1 MKRMMLSLLLMLPLP
16 VLATPP
22 LAPESVLQINNRF
35 TDQNGQDFVLASRRG
50 NTQLVAMF
58 YTSCRYVCPLIIDSA
73 FGVERSL
80 SADERRKLHV
90 LLVSLD
96 PARDTPEALMSVVAK
111 RHIDTRRWTL
121 ARTDDAGV
129 RVFAALIGT
138 RYRKLSDGDFNHTS
152 ALVLLDAEGRVLAR
166 TETLGAIPDPEF
178 LTKVKRA
185 LQQ

>member
-1 MKRMMLSLLLMLPLP
+1 MKRMLFLLLLILPLP
-16 VLATPP
+16 VPAVTP
-22 LAPESVLQINNRF
+22 LLPESVLQINNTF
-35 TDQNGQDFVLASRRG
+35 TDQSGRNFELASRRG

-80 SADERRKLHV
+80 DADERRKLRV

-96 PARDTPEALMSVVAK
+96 PERDTPDALMSVVAK
-111 RHIDTRRWTL
+111 RHIDTKRWTL

-129 RVFAALIGT
+129 RIFAALIGT

-166 TETLGAIPDPEF
+166 TEKLGAVPDPEF
-178 LTKVKRA
+178 MLLVKKS
-185 LQQ
+185 LGQ